1 MSHITVT
8 APASG
13 EIISE
18 VPIFTTDQV
27 TDAFDRSRRAQKK
40 WAATP
45 FSERREILLRYHDL
59 VLERQDELLDV
70 IQKESG
76 KSRISAHEEILDN
89 AITARHYAN
98 RAAALLRPKRA
109 KATLPVLTTTH
120 VEHAPIGAVGMIS
133 PWNYP
138 LVLAISD
145 AIAAIMAGNTVVL
158 KPDSNTP
165 LTALKAAELLTE
177 AGLPDDVFQVT
188 PGPGSQVGQAIAE
201 QCDFLMFT
209 GSTATGR
216 KLAAIAGERLI
227 GFSAELGGKNP
238 LIVAPD
244 ADITRAARG
253 AIRACFSNSGQL
265 CISIER
271 IYVHRDVA
279 DQFTREF
286 VDNVKAMRVGP
297 GNDWALDMGS
307 LISAEHHETVSEFVE
322 DAKAQGAR
330 VLTGGES
337 LGGNF
342 YAPTVL
348 TDVPPTARVYRE
360 EVFGPVVYIQVVDSL
375 DEAVEQAN
383 DTDYGLN
390 ASIWATPSTGRALA
404 SRIEAGTVNVN
415 DGYMA
420 AWASMHAP
428 MGGWKTSGVGRRHSD
443 HGLLKFTEARTIAV
457 QRFMPPTGPEWMDRK
472 QFAGLAAGA
481 FKVAKRILP

>member
-1 MSHITVT
+1 MSQLTVT

-13 EIISE
+13 KKITELSVFTVEE
-18 VPIFTTDQV
+18 VTE
-27 TDAFDRSRRAQKK
+27 AFERSRRAQKK

-45 FSERREILLRYHDL
+45 VSQRREIFLRYHDL
-59 VLERQDELLDV
+59 VLNRQDELLDV
-70 IQKESG
+70 IQNESG

-98 RAAALLRPKRA
+98 RAASLLRPKRV
-109 KATLPVLTTTH
+109 KATLPILTTTH
-120 VEHAPIGAVGMIS
+120 VEHSPVGAIGIIS

-138 LVLAISD
+138 LVLAVSD

-165 LTALKAAELLTE
+165 LTALKAAELLKE

-188 PGPGSQVGQAIAE
+188 PGPGSKVGQAIAE

-209 GSTATGR
+209 GSSATGA
-216 KLAAIAGERLI
+216 KLAETAGRRLI

-238 LIVAPD
+238 MIIAPD
-244 ADITRAARG
+244 ADIKRAARG
-253 AIRACFSNSGQL
+253 AVRACFSNSGQL

-271 IYVHRDVA
+271 IYVHRKVA
-279 DQFTREF
+279 DEFTREF

-297 GNDWALDMGS
+297 GSDWALDMGS
-307 LISAEHHETVSEFVE
+307 LISPEHHETVSEFVE
-322 DAKAQGAR
+322 DAKANGAR
-330 VLTGGES
+330 VLAGGES

-348 TDVPPTARVYRE
+348 TDVTPAARVYRE

-383 DTDYGLN
+383 DTEYGLN

-428 MGGWKTSGVGRRHSD
+428 MGGWKASGMGRRHSD
-443 HGLLKFTEARTIAV
+443 HGLLKFTEERTIAV
-457 QRFMPPTGPEWMDRK
+457 QRFMPPTGPEWLDRE
-472 QFAGLAAGA
+472 QFASLAAGA
-481 FKVAKRILP
+481 FKLAKRILP